1 MTFPLSPD
9 DRPDPNDQHAVRA
22 RVPDHVARGVF
33 STGVI
38 VMTAPTEFVIDFIQ
52 NLGRPHQVVA
62 RVVMPHP
69 VLPQFV
75 DALLKNIELYR
86 GRYGNLPQPNLS
98 GMMITSA
105 SGTVPAP
112 NAPPP
117 PAQPQPPRAPSQPH
131 TGDHFPGNAS
141 GEPGSGQGN
150 PGGTAPPTGGQS
162 GGHPGGH
169 SSGQGGAN
177 ESTGYG
183 PIDVNPGQSGS
194 PGMPSAGS
202 SGVNAGAGGHGS
214 GSSGSGFLPQEQVPP
229 QNLRKASAQEIYDD
243 LKLRDE
249 ILSGSYANA
258 VMIGHGPHEF
268 SFDFITNFYP
278 HSAVSARVFLAAG
291 QVARLAESL
300 RGAWDQ
306 IRHRFQQPP
315 GTNDLPPGF

>member
-1 MTFPLSPD
+1 MTFPISPD
-9 DRPDPNDQHAVRA
+9 DRPDPSEQHAVRA

-62 RVVMPHP
+62 RVIMPHA
-69 VLPQFV
+69 VMPQFV

-98 GMMITSA
+98 GMVITSA
-105 SGTVPAP
+105 SGSVPAP
-112 NAPPP
+112 NASPTP
-117 PAQPQPPRAPSQPH
+117 PANQTLPKSPNQPNQFGESDPYSNPSVGPGIAPGTSAGAAPE
-131 TGDHFPGNAS
+131 TGGLS
-141 GEPGSGQGN
+141 GGGQAAGL
-150 PGGTAPPTGGQS
+150 GQS
-162 GGHPGGH
+162 GPIHVGPGQAGPTGLPPGGFA
-169 SSGQGGAN
+169 QGGQ
-177 ESTGYG
+177 
-183 PIDVNPGQSGS
+183 PGQ
-194 PGMPSAGS
+194 
-202 SGVNAGAGGHGS
+202 
-214 GSSGSGFLPQEQVPP
+214 GFLPPEPAPTAPQV
-229 QNLRKASAQEIYDD
+229 RRASAQEIYDD

-300 RGAWDQ
+300 KGAWDQ
-306 IRHRFQQPP
+306 IRHRFPPPP
-315 GTNDLPPGF
+315 GPDNPSPGF

>member
-9 DRPDPNDQHAVRA
+9 DRPDPNEQHAVRA

-105 SGTVPAP
+105 SGSVPTP

-117 PAQPQPPRAPSQPH
+117 QPQPRTPNPPSQSFDSELGMGTSEHGPSPAAPNGPSA
-131 TGDHFPGNAS
+131 TPDSSANSAS
-141 GEPGSGQGN
+141 EEGQ
-150 PGGTAPPTGGQS
+150 
-162 GGHPGGH
+162 
-169 SSGQGGAN
+169 
-177 ESTGYG
+177 GYG
-183 PIDVNPGQSGS
+183 PIHVGPGQSVPS
-194 PGMPSAGS
+194 GMPSAGT
-202 SGVNAGAGGHGS
+202 GVGPGS
-214 GSSGSGFLPQEQVPP
+214 GAASNSGPGFLPPEQVPP
-229 QNLRKASAQEIYDD
+229 QNLRRASAQEIYDD

-278 HSAVSARVFLAAG
+278 HSAVSCRVFLAAG

-315 GTNDLPPGF
+315 GSDGIPPGF

>member
-9 DRPDPNDQHAVRA
+9 DRPDPADQHAVRA
-22 RVPDHVARGVF
+22 RVPEHVSRGVF

-62 RVVMPHP
+62 RVIMPHP

-98 GMMITSA
+98 GMMITNV
-105 SGTVPAP
+105 SGITP
-112 NAPPP
+112 
-117 PAQPQPPRAPSQPH
+117 PSQPASPAP
-131 TGDHFPGNAS
+131 DVQSPGVGGPASRVASNAENAS
-141 GEPGSGQGN
+141 PAASGMSQG
-150 PGGTAPPTGGQS
+150 GGPSS
-162 GGHPGGH
+162 GGPLAGTTM
-169 SSGQGGAN
+169 GQAG
-177 ESTGYG
+177 
-183 PIDVNPGQSGS
+183 PGQ
-194 PGMPSAGS
+194 
-202 SGVNAGAGGHGS
+202 
-214 GSSGSGFLPQEQVPP
+214 GFLPNDAPVQP
-229 QNLRKASAQEIYDD
+229 NMRRATAQEIYDD
-243 LKLRDE
+243 LKIRDE
-249 ILSGSYANA
+249 VLSGSYANA

-315 GTNDLPPGF
+315 GSDQPPLSA

>member
-9 DRPDPNDQHAVRA
+9 DRPDPNEQHAVRA

-75 DALLKNIELYR
+75 DALMKNIELYR

-105 SGTVPAP
+105 SGSVQAP
-112 NAPPP
+112 NSPPP
-117 PAQPQPPRAPSQPH
+117 PPRAPNSPNPFGENFPG
-131 TGDHFPGNAS
+131 TGDADSGSSPAS
-141 GEPGSGQGN
+141 SPTSAPGS
-150 PGGTAPPTGGQS
+150 
-162 GGHPGGH
+162 
-169 SSGQGGAN
+169 QGGSPSA
-177 ESTGYG
+177 ETQGYG
-183 PIDVNPGQSGS
+183 PIHVGPGQSVPS
-194 PGMPSAGS
+194 GMPSAGAN
-202 SGVNAGAGGHGS
+202 SGSGAPGASGGGAGQTGGP
-214 GSSGSGFLPQEQVPP
+214 GASGFLPPEQVPP
-229 QNLRKASAQEIYDD
+229 QNLRRASAQEIYDD

-306 IRHRFQQPP
+306 IRNRFQQPP
-315 GTNDLPPGF
+315 GTDGLPPGF

>member
-1 MTFPLSPD
+1 MTFPFSPD
-9 DRPDPNDQHAVRA
+9 DRADPADQHAVRA

-62 RVVMPHP
+62 RIVMPHP

-98 GMMITSA
+98 GVIVTSA
-105 SGTVPAP
+105 SGLVSPESSNP
-112 NAPPP
+112 SGKLPISPSSPPP
-117 PAQPQPPRAPSQPH
+117 GGAGTESAQ
-131 TGDHFPGNAS
+131 G
-141 GEPGSGQGN
+141 GEPGGEVG
-150 PGGTAPPTGGQS
+150 PGIAQPR
-162 GGHPGGH
+162 
-169 SSGQGGAN
+169 SSA
-177 ESTGYG
+177 
-183 PIDVNPGQSGS
+183 PGQSGAV
-194 PGMPSAGS
+194 PDSAGRP
-202 SGVNAGAGGHGS
+202 GGQSAPQSTQSLEGQFGS
-214 GSSGSGFLPQEQVPP
+214 GQTNVGGAVPGNTQGSAGEVPP
-229 QNLRKASAQEIYDD
+229 QNLRRASAQEIYDD

-306 IRHRFQQPP
+306 IRHRFGQPP
-315 GTNDLPPGF
+315 GSDLPPSGS

>member
-9 DRPDPNDQHAVRA
+9 DRPDPNEQHAVRA

-86 GRYGNLPQPNLS
+86 GRYGNLPQPNMS
-98 GMMITSA
+98 GMIITSA

-112 NAPPP
+112 NSPPP
-117 PAQPQPPRAPSQPH
+117 PPTPPQSPKQPSQPSF
-131 TGDHFPGNAS
+131 GQV
-141 GEPGSGQGN
+141 EPGATSGDLGL
-150 PGGTAPPTGGQS
+150 
-162 GGHPGGH
+162 
-169 SSGQGGAN
+169 SGQGGGAAGAGGQGP
-177 ESTGYG
+177 TGTVHDQGFG
-183 PIDVNPGQSGS
+183 PIDVSPGHSVPS
-194 PGMPSAGS
+194 GMPSAGQ
-202 SGVNAGAGGHGS
+202 GAGP
-214 GSSGSGFLPQEQVPP
+214 GFLPPEQVPP
-229 QNLRKASAQEIYDD
+229 QNLRRASAQEIYDD

-315 GTNDLPPGF
+315 GPDGIPPGF

>member
-1 MTFPLSPD
+1 MTFPFSSD
-9 DRPDPNDQHAVRA
+9 DRPDPSEQHAVRA

-62 RVVMPHP
+62 RIVMPHA

-75 DALLKNIELYR
+75 DALLKNIDLYR
-86 GRYGNLPQPNLS
+86 GRYGNLPQPNLTGVTITNATGTVAAPNSPQALNPVRTPASIADLASSETIASAGTSTGMPTQEGS
-98 GMMITSA
+98 GTGARSAPETQGHNSDPA
-105 SGTVPAP
+105 SGAGAVGNTA
-112 NAPPP
+112 NRN
-117 PAQPQPPRAPSQPH
+117 PQGPGVGD
-131 TGDHFPGNAS
+131 TGN
-141 GEPGSGQGN
+141 
-150 PGGTAPPTGGQS
+150 
-162 GGHPGGH
+162 
-169 SSGQGGAN
+169 
-177 ESTGYG
+177 
-183 PIDVNPGQSGS
+183 I
-194 PGMPSAGS
+194 GS
-202 SGVNAGAGGHGS
+202 SDAAAGAT
-214 GSSGSGFLPQEQVPP
+214 V
-229 QNLRKASAQEIYDD
+229 RRASAQEIYDD
-243 LKLRDE
+243 LKMRDE

-278 HSAVSARVFLAAG
+278 HSAVSSRVFMAAG

-315 GTNDLPPGF
+315 GTEPPPPGF

>member
-9 DRPDPNDQHAVRA
+9 DRPDPNEQHAVRA

-75 DALLKNIELYR
+75 DALMKNIELYR

-112 NAPPP
+112 NSPPP
-117 PAQPQPPRAPSQPH
+117 PPQPRTPNSTNPFGDSYPSA
-131 TGDHFPGNAS
+131 GDVD
-141 GEPGSGQGN
+141 PGSPANN
-150 PGGTAPPTGGQS
+150 PGGAGPAS
-162 GGHPGGH
+162 GSHAGSGPGE
-169 SSGQGGAN
+169 GQG
-177 ESTGYG
+177 YG
-183 PIDVNPGQSGS
+183 SIHVGPGQSVPS
-194 PGMPSAGS
+194 GMPSAGQN
-202 SGVNAGAGGHGS
+202 GGAGGPASGS
-214 GSSGSGFLPQEQVPP
+214 GGAGGASGPGGSGFLPPEQVPP
-229 QNLRKASAQEIYDD
+229 QNLRRASAQEIYDD

-306 IRHRFQQPP
+306 IRNRFQQPP
-315 GTNDLPPGF
+315 GTDGLPPGF

>member
-1 MTFPLSPD
+1 MTLPFSPE
-9 DRPDPNDQHAVRA
+9 DRPDPADQHAVRA

-62 RVVMPHP
+62 RVIMPHP

-98 GMMITSA
+98 GVMVTSA
-105 SGTVPAP
+105 TGNVPTSNAPNANPNLPKSPNTPESQLGVTESTIGVDVGPGIAPGNVATESGTVGESPPSSSHAP
-112 NAPPP
+112 LGS
-117 PAQPQPPRAPSQPH
+117 AQAGAGMQSL
-131 TGDHFPGNAS
+131 G
-141 GEPGSGQGN
+141 PGSGNSLNANSG
-150 PGGTAPPTGGQS
+150 TGGQ
-162 GGHPGGH
+162 GF
-169 SSGQGGAN
+169 
-177 ESTGYG
+177 
-183 PIDVNPGQSGS
+183 
-194 PGMPSAGS
+194 MP
-202 SGVNAGAGGHGS
+202 
-214 GSSGSGFLPQEQVPP
+214 EQVPP
-229 QNLRKASAQEIYDD
+229 QNLRRASAQEIYDD

-306 IRHRFQQPP
+306 IRNRFQPPP
-315 GTNDLPPGF
+315 GSDSPS

>member
-1 MTFPLSPD
+1 
-9 DRPDPNDQHAVRA
+9 
-22 RVPDHVARGVF
+22 
-33 STGVI
+33 
-38 VMTAPTEFVIDFIQ
+38 
-52 NLGRPHQVVA
+52 
-62 RVVMPHP
+62 MPHP

-117 PAQPQPPRAPSQPH
+117 QQQPRPPSPPS
-131 TGDHFPGNAS
+131 F
-141 GEPGSGQGN
+141 GENFPGSGEVVPGSAPAS
-150 PGGTAPPTGGQS
+150 PGGVAPG
-162 GGHPGGH
+162 PGGYA
-169 SSGQGGAN
+169 GPGPGENRNEGAGDAP
-177 ESTGYG
+177 GYG
-183 PIDVNPGQSGS
+183 PIHVGPGQSIPS
-194 PGMPSAGS
+194 GMPP
-202 SGVNAGAGGHGS
+202 AGAGS
-214 GSSGSGFLPQEQVPP
+214 GLGQGFLPPEQVPP
-229 QNLRKASAQEIYDD
+229 QNLRRASAQEIYDD

-291 QVARLAESL
+291 QVARLADSL
-300 RGAWDQ
+300 RGAW
-306 IRHRFQQPP
+306 IKYVTVSTAAWTRRHPARFLMAMANGLRLAVLVLSPFSKTRP
-315 GTNDLPPGF
+315 RLAPN

>member
-1 MTFPLSPD
+1 MTFPASPD
-9 DRPDPNDQHAVRA
+9 DRPDPNEQHAVRA

-117 PAQPQPPRAPSQPH
+117 QSQPRPPSSPSF
-131 TGDHFPGNAS
+131 GEGFPGAS
-141 GEPGSGQGN
+141 EVYPGSAPASPGGAAPAPGGQTGLGPGEGRNEGSVEGQGF
-150 PGGTAPPTGGQS
+150 
-162 GGHPGGH
+162 
-169 SSGQGGAN
+169 
-177 ESTGYG
+177 G
-183 PIDVNPGQSGS
+183 PIHVGPGQSVPS
-194 PGMPSAGS
+194 GMPSAGM
-202 SGVNAGAGGHGS
+202 NAGAGGQ
-214 GSSGSGFLPQEQVPP
+214 GFLPPEQVPP
-229 QNLRKASAQEIYDD
+229 QNLRRASAQEIYDD

-278 HSAVSARVFLAAG
+278 HSAVSSRVFLAAG

-315 GTNDLPPGF
+315 GSDGIPPGF

>member
-1 MTFPLSPD
+1 MTFPFSPD
-9 DRPDPNDQHAVRA
+9 DRADPADQHAVRA

-62 RVVMPHP
+62 RIVMPHP

-98 GMMITSA
+98 GVIVTSA
-105 SGTVPAP
+105 SGMVSPDSGAP
-112 NAPPP
+112 GAQLPKPPIL
-117 PAQPQPPRAPSQPH
+117 PSR
-131 TGDHFPGNAS
+131 
-141 GEPGSGQGN
+141 
-150 PGGTAPPTGGQS
+150 
-162 GGHPGGH
+162 
-169 SSGQGGAN
+169 
-177 ESTGYG
+177 
-183 PIDVNPGQSGS
+183 
-194 PGMPSAGS
+194 
-202 SGVNAGAGGHGS
+202 S
-214 GSSGSGFLPQEQVPP
+214 GSSGEINPGTGSSDVVGPGIAQSRPQAEGRSAADPNSAAHLDPESAQGGAGQFGAGQTASGPSGSEQSGSGGNAPGGASQAAAGDAVPP
-229 QNLRKASAQEIYDD
+229 QNQNQNQNQNLRRASAQEIYDD

-306 IRHRFQQPP
+306 IRHRFGQPP
-315 GTNDLPPGF
+315 ESDLPPPSS

>member
-1 MTFPLSPD
+1 MTFPLSPE
-9 DRPDPNDQHAVRA
+9 DRPDPNEQHAVRA

-112 NAPPP
+112 NSPPI
-117 PAQPQPPRAPSQPH
+117 QPQQPRQPGSPNFGESFPESGQVNPGSAPASPGGIAPS
-131 TGDHFPGNAS
+131 PGN
-141 GEPGSGQGN
+141 Q
-150 PGGTAPPTGGQS
+150 GQS
-162 GGHPGGH
+162 AEEHGF
-169 SSGQGGAN
+169 
-177 ESTGYG
+177 G
-183 PIDVNPGQSGS
+183 PIDVGPGQSLPS
-194 PGMPSAGS
+194 GMPSAGS
-202 SGVNAGAGGHGS
+202 VPPGAPVSSVGQGS
-214 GSSGSGFLPQEQVPP
+214 PGFLPPEQVPP
-229 QNLRKASAQEIYDD
+229 QNLRRASAQEIYDD

-315 GTNDLPPGF
+315 GPDGLPPGI

>member
-9 DRPDPNDQHAVRA
+9 DRPDPNEQHAVRA

-98 GMMITSA
+98 GVMITSA

-112 NAPPP
+112 NSPPVP
-117 PAQPQPPRAPSQPH
+117 PKPASQSGQATENAYPGHDPAPS
-131 TGDHFPGNAS
+131 AS
-141 GEPGSGQGN
+141 PMA
-150 PGGTAPPTGGQS
+150 PGGAAPAAGGRAED
-162 GGHPGGH
+162 GL
-169 SSGQGGAN
+169 
-177 ESTGYG
+177 GYG
-183 PIDVNPGQSGS
+183 PIDVGAGQSG
-194 PGMPSAGS
+194 PTGMPSAG
-202 SGVNAGAGGHGS
+202 GGTPAAGPPGTGMPGT
-214 GSSGSGFLPQEQVPP
+214 GTPGTGFLPPEQIPP
-229 QNLRKASAQEIYDD
+229 QNLRRASAQEIYDD

-315 GTNDLPPGF
+315 GSEGIPPGF

>member
-1 MTFPLSPD
+1 MTLPLSPD
-9 DRPDPNDQHAVRA
+9 DRPDPADPHAVRA

-62 RVVMPHP
+62 RVIMPHP

-75 DALLKNIELYR
+75 DALLKNIDLYR

-98 GMMITSA
+98 GMMVTSA
-105 SGTVPAP
+105 SGSVPAP
-112 NAPPP
+112 NAQNPLQSLPKSP
-117 PAQPQPPRAPSQPH
+117 NSPEQQLGVTESTVGVDVGPGIAANNPAGAPGVGTQAAGSMQAGGGPGGSQPGGGTPGSQPQG
-131 TGDHFPGNAS
+131 TGSN
-141 GEPGSGQGN
+141 
-150 PGGTAPPTGGQS
+150 S
-162 GGHPGGH
+162 GGAGTGPG
-169 SSGQGGAN
+169 A
-177 ESTGYG
+177 
-183 PIDVNPGQSGS
+183 
-194 PGMPSAGS
+194 AG
-202 SGVNAGAGGHGS
+202 
-214 GSSGSGFLPQEQVPP
+214 FTPEQVPP
-229 QNLRKASAQEIYDD
+229 QNLRRASAQEIYDD

-306 IRHRFQQPP
+306 IRNRFQPPP
-315 GTNDLPPGF
+315 GSDSPPQNL